1 MCGFFKKFIKTGIGL
16 ASKHLMNFA
25 NSVIVDCDIQWINEL
40 TGIVYDSYKNI
51 LSISLEFDSDAYE
64 LLIIFNETS
73 GEKHFVR
80 ILHGSKIALLDE
92 IYGSKKVKV
101 VQYNATDYK
110 YDFNVRMNLDQNPVG
125 QIYIK
130 QLKWKE

>member
-1 MCGFFKKFIKTGIGL
+1 M
-16 ASKHLMNFA
+16 
-25 NSVIVDCDIQWINEL
+25 
-40 TGIVYDSYKNI
+40 
-51 LSISLEFDSDAYE
+51 
-64 LLIIFNETS
+64 LIIFKETS

-101 VQYNATDYK
+101 VQYHATDYK
-110 YDFNVRMNLDQNPVG
+110 YDFNVRMNLDQYPVG